1 MSELG
6 SAALHNIENIVK
18 FLKVEKMYELVFEV
32 EPPTPWS
39 DPEPTLQP

>member
-18 FLKVEKMYELVFEV
+18 FLKVEKMYELVFDV

-39 DPEPTLQP
+39 DPDPLQLP